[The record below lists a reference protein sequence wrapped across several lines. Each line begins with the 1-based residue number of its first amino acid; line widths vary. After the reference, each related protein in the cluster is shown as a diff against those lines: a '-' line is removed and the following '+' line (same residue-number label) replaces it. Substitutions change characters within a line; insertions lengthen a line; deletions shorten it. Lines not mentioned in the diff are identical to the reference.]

1 MLPIHSFRF
10 DVIAP
15 EILKLISE
23 LDEFKGR
30 WQAVAHLAPE
40 RLKSLKKVATIESI
54 GSSTRIEG
62 AQLTD
67 SQVEELLSGLSA
79 KSFANRDEQE
89 VAGYADAMEM
99 VFSHHD
105 EMSITENYLKQLHQV
120 LLKYSTKDEEHRGE
134 YKKIDN
140 HVEAFDTDGKSL
152 GIIFET
158 ATPFET
164 PLVMKALLDWYHKNS
179 IEEKNHPLIL
189 IAMMIVVFLA
199 IHPFKDGNGR
209 LSRIL
214 TTLLLLRSGYDYV
227 PYSSMESIIEAN
239 KENYYVALRRTQQ
252 SLRSSEAAWEP
263 WVLYFLKTML
273 HQKNNLAV
281 KIEEEYVLRSNLP
294 PLSKN
299 ILEWIKTHGAASVK
313 ELEAATKGNRNTIKA
328 HLKQLQQRGHL
339 KIHGQ
344 GKGTRYTIA

>member
-10 DVIAP
+10 DAIAP

-105 EMSITENYLKQLHQV
+105 EMSITENHLKQLHQV

-140 HVEAFDTDGKSL
+140 HVEAFDADGKSL

-164 PLVMKALLDWYHKNS
+164 PLVVQALLDWYHKNS

-252 SLRSSEAAWEP
+252 SLRSGEAAWEP

-273 HQKNNLAV
+273 HQKNNLAA

-299 ILEWIKTHGAASVK
+299 ILEWIKMHGAASVK

-328 HLKQLQQRGHL
+328 HLKQLQQGGHL